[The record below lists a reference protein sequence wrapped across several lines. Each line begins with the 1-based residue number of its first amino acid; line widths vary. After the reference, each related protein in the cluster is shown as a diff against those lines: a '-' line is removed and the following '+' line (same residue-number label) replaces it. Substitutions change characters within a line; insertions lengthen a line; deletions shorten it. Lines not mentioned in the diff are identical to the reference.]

1 MILSIDGLDSLQ
13 RWIDLVDT
21 RPAVQRG
28 LAVPPRDVP
37 RENVEETIEAARKFL
52 A

>member
-1 MILSIDGLDSLQ
+1 VTLAGLEHLR
-13 RWIDLVDT
+13 RWHDAIQP

-28 LAVPPRDVP
+28 LAVPPKADLGDKTRQT
-37 RENVEETIEAARKFL
+37 VEATRKFL